1 MSVFCPTCG
10 SCYKD
15 VRAPVITVNGT
26 VVCCD
31 NWHWVWARRES
42 QMRQN
47 PDVLPLNDADRKW
60 LRTQFIRV
68 DD

>member
-1 MSVFCPTCG
+1 MSTFCPTCG

-31 NWHWVWARRES
+31 NWHWVWE
-42 QMRQN
+42 
-47 PDVLPLNDADRKW
+47 V
-60 LRTQFIRV
+60 RTQRDPNVLTLSRSDRDLLRGMNIKV